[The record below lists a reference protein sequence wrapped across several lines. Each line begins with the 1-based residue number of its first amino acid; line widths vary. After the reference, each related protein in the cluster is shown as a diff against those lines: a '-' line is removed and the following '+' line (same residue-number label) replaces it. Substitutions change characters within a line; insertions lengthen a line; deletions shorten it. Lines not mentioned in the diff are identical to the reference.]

1 MIYLENNNIRE
12 KEAAALRNWF
22 SSQKRF
28 GSWAAMERA
37 LKITKDYLHL
47 VKNGKRRAVDP
58 ELRNKLYEATGLDT
72 FKPIVSLKS
81 SKRDFQKKRAE
92 TNASAKSDPEI
103 TIKKTPHPI
112 YGKQENATT
121 KANEI
126 KKLIIDLA
134 DALEF
139 FKNKPESARKTFR
152 RTIPGEDVGYITTF
166 LKALYDED
174 QFQRWL
180 FFSEYKLR
188 SKEES

>member
-1 MIYLENNNIRE
+1 MENNNNIRE

-58 ELRNKLYEATGLDT
+58 ELRNKLYQATGLDT
-72 FKPIVSLKS
+72 FKPIVSLKP
-81 SKRDFQKKRAE
+81 SKRNFQKKLK
-92 TNASAKSDPEI
+92 TNASAKSDSDM
-103 TIKKTPHPI
+103 TIKNVTYPI
-112 YGKQENATT
+112 SEKQENATA

-134 DALEF
+134 EALEF
-139 FKNKPESARKTFR
+139 FKNKPESTRKTFR
-152 RTIPGEDVGYITTF
+152 RIIPGEDVGYITTF